1 MKHKPKILIGTFLI
15 LAILFTACSQPET
28 IEVTRVVTET
38 VVETVVEEGEPVEVT
53 RVVTETVVELV
64 EVEPEYEAEE
74 AMAEE
79 AVEEE
84 YAAEEQDY
92 ATSEESLDSD
102 RNEDALAE
110 PSAGA
115 APITTAPNNNTDA
128 TTPLPTATAPAAQP
142 ANTFFE
148 DYGVNPYILTSAD
161 NLSTFSLD
169 VDTGSYS
176 IARNYLMDGY
186 RPPADAIRVEEFVN
200 AFDQGYVIPP
210 NTAFAVYADG
220 APSPFHNDGTYF
232 LRIGVQG
239 QEIPESIRPSA
250 ALTFVI
256 DVSGSMNQEN
266 RLGLVKRSLQLLVE
280 QMRPDD
286 SIAIVV
292 YGSDARVVLP
302 HTSGEYKDAILST
315 IYGLQSEGST
325 NMEAGL
331 LLGYEQANRAYIP
344 NGINRVILASDGVA
358 NVGDTGPN
366 SLASKIR
373 GYADAGI
380 QLTTVGFGMGNYNDV
395 MMEQLADQGD
405 GHYSYID
412 TLQEAEDLFIT
423 NLMSTLQTI
432 ALDAKIQVDFD
443 PNVVQ
448 QYRLIGYENRAIADQ
463 DFRNDEID
471 AAEFGAGH
479 TAAAIYAVQFVPGA
493 QGRVATVNL
502 RWQDPQSR
510 AVQEISGSFT
520 TNDLAQSFDDAPTHH
535 QVSVVVS
542 QFAELL
548 RNSYWTTSVSMEDL
562 SIRAERLASQTNDP
576 AIWELTELIALS
588 Q

>member
-1 MKHKPKILIGTFLI
+1 MKQKTTLSLTIL
-15 LAILFTACSQPET
+15 ILFTLLLAACGGGSSNEAQPIAISPSESVSEESAPIAVQPESNT
-28 IEVTRVVTET
+28 DTNTQVVTEGDS
-38 VVETVVEEGEPVEVT
+38 V
-53 RVVTETVVELV
+53 
-64 EVEPEYEAEE
+64 EYEV
-74 AMAEE
+74 
-79 AVEEE
+79 VEEE
-84 YAAEEQDY
+84 YFAEEAPAEEYEY
-92 ATSEESLDSD
+92 AADEAVESE
-102 RNEDALAE
+102 
-110 PSAGA
+110 
-115 APITTAPNNNTDA
+115 
-128 TTPLPTATAPAAQP
+128 PLPAPLATAPPSNNIATAPLATP
-142 ANTFFE
+142 APTQSALPSNTFFE
-148 DYGVNPYILTSAD
+148 DYGVNPYTLTTID

-176 IARNYLMDGY
+176 IARSYLQDGHQ
-186 RPPADAIRVEEFVN
+186 PPADAVRVEEFVN
-200 AFDQGYVIPP
+200 AFDQGYAMPP

-220 APSPFHNDGTYF
+220 APSPFHNDGTHF
-232 LRIGVQG
+232 IRIGVQG
-239 QEIPESIRPSA
+239 QDIPESVRPSA

-266 RLGLVKRSLQLLVE
+266 RLGLVKRSLQLLVD
-280 QMRPDD
+280 QMRADD
-286 SIAIVV
+286 SISIVV
-292 YGSDARVVLP
+292 YGSTARVVLP
-302 HTSGEYKDAILST
+302 PTSGAYKDAILST
-315 IYGLQSEGST
+315 IYSLESEGST

-331 LLGYEQANRAYIP
+331 LLGYDQANRAYIP

-366 SLASKIR
+366 SLAAKIR

-405 GHYSYID
+405 GHYAYID
-412 TLQEAEDLFIT
+412 TLREAEDLFIT

-479 TAAAIYAVQFVPGA
+479 SAAAIYAVQFVPGA
-493 QGRVATVNL
+493 QGRIATVNL

-510 AVQEISGSFT
+510 AVTEISGTFT
-520 TNDLAQSFDDAPTHH
+520 TNDLARTFDDAPMHH
-535 QVSVVVS
+535 QLSVVVS
-542 QFAELL
+542 QWAELL
-548 RNSYWTTSVSMEDL
+548 RNSYWTDSVSMNDL
-562 SIRAERLASQTNDP
+562 SIRANRLASQMGDP
-576 AIWELTELIALS
+576 TVSELASLIALS
-588 Q
+588 N

>member
-1 MKHKPKILIGTFLI
+1 MKHKTTYPLIVILLFTF
-15 LAILFTACSQPET
+15 LFTACGGGATLET
-28 IEVTRVVTET
+28 SEEPIAIAPSYEESEAGPIAVEESGQTVAVTRVVTEQI
-38 VVETVVEEGEPVEVT
+38 VEEVI
-53 RVVTETVVELV
+53 
-64 EVEPEYEAEE
+64 VEPEYEYEEEPAEE
-74 AMAEE
+74 APAEEDYADAEE
-79 AVEEE
+79 A
-84 YAAEEQDY
+84 AE
-92 ATSEESLDSD
+92 SE
-102 RNEDALAE
+102 
-110 PSAGA
+110 
-115 APITTAPNNNTDA
+115 
-128 TTPLPTATAPAAQP
+128 PLPPAPAPLATAPDDNSIASAPLATPVPTQVAVQP

-148 DYGVNPYILTSAD
+148 DYGVNPYTLTTVD

-169 VDTGSYS
+169 VDTGSYT
-176 IARNYLMDGY
+176 IARNYLMDGIQ
-186 RPPADAIRVEEFVN
+186 PPPDAIRVEEFVN
-200 AFDQGYVIPP
+200 AFDQGYAIPP

-220 APSPFHNDGTYF
+220 APSPFHNDGTHF

-239 QEIPESIRPSA
+239 QEIPESVRPSA

-266 RLGLVKRSLQLLVE
+266 RLGLVKRSLQLLVD
-280 QMRPDD
+280 QMRADD

-292 YGSDARVVLP
+292 YGSTARVVLP
-302 HTSGEYKDAILST
+302 PTSGAYKDAILST
-315 IYGLQSEGST
+315 IYSLEPEGST

-331 LLGYEQANRAYIP
+331 LLGYDEANRAYIP

-366 SLASKIR
+366 SLAAKIR
-373 GYADAGI
+373 GYADSGI

-405 GHYSYID
+405 GHYAYID
-412 TLQEAEDLFIT
+412 TLQEAEELFVT

-463 DFRNDEID
+463 DFRNDDID

-510 AVQEISGSFT
+510 TVQEISGAFT
-520 TNDLAQSFDDAPTHH
+520 TNDLARTFDDAPVNH

-548 RNSYWTTSVSMEDL
+548 RNSYWTDGVSMNDL
-562 SIRAERLASQTNDP
+562 SIRADRLAAQTGSP
-576 AIWELTELIALS
+576 EVLELANLISLS
-588 Q
+588 R